1 MTRITRT
8 KKSRATKKAEEPT
21 ISRSEP
27 VLRPKVWVPLRRD
40 SAMLPTLVKILGVQ
54 QSKVGQNYKVKD
66 KLLHLGLTT
75 AKKKIQHLLS
85 LIGF

>member
-1 MTRITRT
+1 MTCITRT

-27 VLRPKVWVPLRRD
+27 VLRPKVWVPLGRD
-40 SAMLPTLVKILGVQ
+40 PAMLPTLVKILGVQ
-54 QSKVGQNYKVKD
+54 QSKVGQNCKVKN

-75 AKKKIQHLLS
+75 ATKKS
-85 LIGF
+85 NTC